1 MIIKKLQSVHGGVFP
16 GAAYNE
22 KKVLEGVAELA
33 GYANI
38 DGNFLHTLR
47 TLHGVGIDGSKEV
60 ERYLQGRSETY
71 GNTRSTQ
78 WQLHLALSCKGQ
90 EKNKEQLVSIAH
102 AMMREYGM
110 GCQPY
115 FIYFHHDTENN
126 HVHILTTRI
135 TEKGRLMSDHHD
147 YRRLNAALNRVV
159 CEDQQNDIRRMFG
172 YSFTTEGQLMNIAR
186 EFNYKVGESKEGNGI
201 LSFYH
206 GGAETIRVRRSDI
219 EARIAEVKTDKRDI
233 ARREETAKRL
243 KAIIIKYRELSLKQ
257 APYSDDDQK
266 MKSEG
271 KEEEHAKTKKE
282 LMKRKKVKILPEV
295 KKLTDAKGK
304 PLSKL
309 EQYQMQ
315 WFIDELR
322 NKFGIAVHFQKDKN
336 GVVRGYGIVD
346 HNNKVALNGSEVM
359 KLADI
364 IGITEWKAAQ
374 ESKAIRKTT
383 KRVDKTSSVSKAKP
397 SDNVKLPAWSN
408 KGVEQSDIPKW
419 ADLWNN
425 RDLHSGANDSDSDRV
440 KKTSASDT
448 GTSQNRTATRP
459 SFDNRSQA
467 PASKENETP
476 KETVKATIYSSDST
490 LDIYRPMFRA
500 RACSVNGKNIVRMEL
515 DGKTYDHTITDN
527 QTEWYCKAPA
537 EAHDDIAIRL
547 AVFYFYKE
555 IYESYRRQLAEA
567 YVKVGGNALELPEG
581 DVRCYKLMNGLWR
594 VAFDSNGST
603 IHYDLTD
610 QESRMMNRLDGN
622 KAAFNETKVRLFKEH
637 VARDEA
643 NAIVRNLR
651 YDDIGVYP
659 SYASKDDAP
668 DKIASF
674 ISQHQQLMQRLM
686 SVLTHYTGNGFNR
699 EFEVGGKRGRWD
711 DIDDERRFKGGMS
724 M

>member
-47 TLHGVGIDGSKEV
+47 TLHGVGIDCSKEV
-60 ERYLQGRSETY
+60 ERFLQGRSETY

-159 CEDQQNDIRRMFG
+159 CEDQQNDIRRMFR

-186 EFNYKVGESKEGNGI
+186 EFNYKVGESKEDNGI

-219 EARIAEVKTDKRDI
+219 DARIAEVKTDKRDI

-295 KKLTDAKGK
+295 KKLTDVKGK

-359 KLADI
+359 KIADI
-364 IGITEWKAAQ
+364 IGITPAHSQ
-374 ESKAIRKTT
+374 GRGSKTT
-383 KRVDKTSSVSKAKP
+383 VKEVPKVQKSTYWKVRPIGSSSPGGDGPGA
-397 SDNVKLPAWSN
+397 A
-408 KGVEQSDIPKW
+408 PK
-419 ADLWNN
+419 
-425 RDLHSGANDSDSDRV
+425 
-440 KKTSASDT
+440 K
-448 GTSQNRTATRP
+448 
-459 SFDNRSQA
+459 
-467 PASKENETP
+467 
-476 KETVKATIYSSDST
+476 TVKATIYRPDST
-490 LDIYRPMFRA
+490 LDIYRPMFRS

-515 DGKTYDHTITDN
+515 DGNTYDHAITDN

-555 IYESYRRQLAEA
+555 IYESYRRLLADA
-567 YVKVGGNALELPEG
+567 YVKEGGLSLELPEG
-581 DVRCYKLMNGLWR
+581 SVRCYKRMNGLWH
-594 VAFDSNGST
+594 VAFDCNGST

-622 KAAFNETKVRLFKEH
+622 KAAFNEAKVRLFKEH

-686 SVLTHYTGNGFNR
+686 SVLTHNTGNGFNR
-699 EFEVGGKRGRWD
+699 EFEVGGRRGRWD

>member
-1 MIIKKLQSVHGGVFP
+1 MIITKLKSVHGGVFP

-22 KKVLEGVAELA
+22 KKVLEGVAELV
-33 GYANI
+33 GHANI

-47 TLHGVGIDGSKEV
+47 TLHGVGIDCSKEV
-60 ERYLQGRSETY
+60 ERYLQSRSQTY

-78 WQLHLALSCKGQ
+78 WQVHLALSCKGQ
-90 EKNKEQLVSIAH
+90 EKNKEQLVGIAH

-110 GCQPY
+110 GKQPY

-126 HVHILTTRI
+126 HVHILTTRV
-135 TEKGRLMSDHHD
+135 TAKGRLISDHCD
-147 YRRLNAALNRVV
+147 YHRFNAALNRVV
-159 CEDQQNDIRRMFG
+159 KEDQQNDIGRMFE

-186 EFNYKVGESKEGNGI
+186 GFHYKTGESKENNNV

-206 GGAETIRVRRSDI
+206 GGVEAIRVRRSDI
-219 EARIAEVKTDKRDI
+219 DARIAEVKADKRDI

-257 APYSDDDQK
+257 TAYSADDQK
-266 MKSEG
+266 MESDD
-271 KEEEHAKTKKE
+271 KEKKRAQTKKK
-282 LMKRKKVKILPEV
+282 LMKRKKVKILPEI

-304 PLSKL
+304 SLSKL

-322 NKFGIAVHFQKDKN
+322 SKFGIAVHFQKDKN
-336 GVVRGYGIVD
+336 GIVRGYGIVD

-374 ESKAIRKTT
+374 EAKATRKKT
-383 KRVDKTSSVSKAKP
+383 KHAEKTEGTKP
-397 SDNVKLPAWSN
+397 SFN
-408 KGVEQSDIPKW
+408 
-419 ADLWNN
+419 
-425 RDLHSGANDSDSDRV
+425 
-440 KKTSASDT
+440 
-448 GTSQNRTATRP
+448 
-459 SFDNRSQA
+459 NRSQSS
-467 PASKENETP
+467 ASKENEMP
-476 KETVKATIYSSDST
+476 KEMVKATIYRPDST
-490 LDIYRPMFRA
+490 LNIYRPMFKA

-515 DGKTYDHTITDN
+515 DGKTYDHAITDN
-527 QTEWYCKAPA
+527 QTEWYCKAPT

-555 IYESYRRQLAEA
+555 IYESYRRLLADA
-567 YVKVGGNALELPEG
+567 YVKEGGQTLELPEG
-581 DVRCYKLMNGLWR
+581 SVRCYKRMNGLWH
-594 VAFDSNGST
+594 VAFDSNGGT
-603 IHYDLTD
+603 IHYDLTE
-610 QESRMMNRLDGN
+610 QESRLMNRLEGN
-622 KAAFNETKVRLFKEH
+622 KAEFNEAKVRLFKEH

-643 NAIVRNLR
+643 NAIVRNLQ
-651 YDDIGVYP
+651 YDSVGVFP

-668 DKIASF
+668 NKIVAF
-674 ISQHQQLMQRLM
+674 AGQHAQLILKLM
-686 SVLTHYTGNGFNR
+686 TALSHNTGNGFNR
-699 EFEVGGKRGRWD
+699 EFEVGGRRNRWD

>member
-47 TLHGVGIDGSKEV
+47 TLHGVGIDCSKEV

-135 TEKGRLMSDHHD
+135 TGKGRLLSDHHD

-186 EFNYKVGESKEGNGI
+186 EFNYKVGESKEDNGI

-219 EARIAEVKTDKRDI
+219 DARIAEVKTDKRDI

-364 IGITEWKAAQ
+364 IGLTPAHSQ
-374 ESKAIRKTT
+374 GRGSKTT
-383 KRVDKTSSVSKAKP
+383 VKEVPKVQKSTYWKVRPFGSSSPGGDGPGA
-397 SDNVKLPAWSN
+397 A
-408 KGVEQSDIPKW
+408 PK
-419 ADLWNN
+419 
-425 RDLHSGANDSDSDRV
+425 
-440 KKTSASDT
+440 K
-448 GTSQNRTATRP
+448 
-459 SFDNRSQA
+459 
-467 PASKENETP
+467 
-476 KETVKATIYSSDST
+476 TVKATIYRPYST

-581 DVRCYKLMNGLWR
+581 EVRCYKQMSGLWR

-686 SVLTHYTGNGFNR
+686 SVLTHNTGNGFNR
-699 EFEVGGKRGRWD
+699 EFEVGGRRGRWD

>member
-22 KKVLEGVAELA
+22 MKVLEGVAELA

-47 TLHGVGIDGSKEV
+47 TLHGVGIDCSKEV

-135 TEKGRLMSDHHD
+135 TKKGRLLSDHHD

-186 EFNYKVGESKEGNGI
+186 GFHYKTSESKEDNGI

-219 EARIAEVKTDKRDI
+219 ESRIAEVKSDDRDM
-233 ARREETAKRL
+233 AQRDALAKRL

-295 KKLTDAKGK
+295 KKLTDVKGK

-359 KLADI
+359 KIADI
-364 IGITEWKAAQ
+364 IGITPAHSQ
-374 ESKAIRKTT
+374 GRGSKTT
-383 KRVDKTSSVSKAKP
+383 VKEVPKVQKSTYWKVRPIGSSSPGGDGPGA
-397 SDNVKLPAWSN
+397 A
-408 KGVEQSDIPKW
+408 PK
-419 ADLWNN
+419 
-425 RDLHSGANDSDSDRV
+425 
-440 KKTSASDT
+440 K
-448 GTSQNRTATRP
+448 
-459 SFDNRSQA
+459 
-467 PASKENETP
+467 
-476 KETVKATIYSSDST
+476 TVKATIYRPDST
-490 LDIYRPMFRA
+490 LDIYRPMFKA

-515 DGKTYDHTITDN
+515 DGNTYDHAITDN

-555 IYESYRRQLAEA
+555 IYESYRRLLADA
-567 YVKVGGNALELPEG
+567 YVKEGGLSLELPEG
-581 DVRCYKLMNGLWR
+581 SVRCYKRMNGLWH
-594 VAFDSNGST
+594 VAFDCNGST

-622 KAAFNETKVRLFKEH
+622 KAAFNEAKVCLFKEH

-686 SVLTHYTGNGFNR
+686 SVLTHNTGNGFNR
-699 EFEVGGKRGRWD
+699 EFEVGGKRCRWD

>member
-47 TLHGVGIDGSKEV
+47 TLHGVGIDCSKEV

-135 TEKGRLMSDHHD
+135 TKKGRLLSDHHD

-159 CEDQQNDIRRMFG
+159 CEDQQNDIGRMFG

-186 EFNYKVGESKEGNGI
+186 GFHYKTSESKEDSGV
-201 LSFYH
+201 LSLYH
-206 GGAETIRVRRSDI
+206 GGVEAIRVRRSDI
-219 EARIAEVKTDKRDI
+219 DARIAEVKTDKRDI

-364 IGITEWKAAQ
+364 IGLTPAHSQ
-374 ESKAIRKTT
+374 GRGSKTT
-383 KRVDKTSSVSKAKP
+383 VKEVTKVQKSTYWKVRPFGSSSPGGNGPGA
-397 SDNVKLPAWSN
+397 A
-408 KGVEQSDIPKW
+408 PK
-419 ADLWNN
+419 
-425 RDLHSGANDSDSDRV
+425 
-440 KKTSASDT
+440 K
-448 GTSQNRTATRP
+448 
-459 SFDNRSQA
+459 
-467 PASKENETP
+467 
-476 KETVKATIYSSDST
+476 TVKATIYRPDST
-490 LDIYRPMFRA
+490 LDIYRPMFKA
-500 RACSVNGKNIVRMEL
+500 RVCSVSGINTVRMEL
-515 DGKTYDHTITDN
+515 DGKTLDHAITDN
-527 QTEWYCKAPA
+527 QAVWYCKAPA

-555 IYESYRRQLAEA
+555 IYESYRRQLAES

-594 VAFDSNGST
+594 VAFDNNGGC

-622 KAAFNETKVRLFKEH
+622 KAAFNEAKVRLFKEH

-686 SVLTHYTGNGFNR
+686 SVLSHNTGNGFNR
-699 EFEVGGKRGRWD
+699 EFEVGGRRNRWD

>member
-47 TLHGVGIDGSKEV
+47 TLHGVGIDCSKEV

-135 TEKGRLMSDHHD
+135 TGKGRLLSDHHD

-186 EFNYKVGESKEGNGI
+186 GFHYKTSESKEDNGI

-219 EARIAEVKTDKRDI
+219 DARIAEVKTDKRDI

-295 KKLTDAKGK
+295 KKLTDVKGK

-364 IGITEWKAAQ
+364 IGITPAHSQ
-374 ESKAIRKTT
+374 GRGSKTT
-383 KRVDKTSSVSKAKP
+383 VKEVPKVQKSTYWKVRPIGSSSPGGDGPGA
-397 SDNVKLPAWSN
+397 A
-408 KGVEQSDIPKW
+408 PK
-419 ADLWNN
+419 
-425 RDLHSGANDSDSDRV
+425 
-440 KKTSASDT
+440 K
-448 GTSQNRTATRP
+448 
-459 SFDNRSQA
+459 
-467 PASKENETP
+467 
-476 KETVKATIYSSDST
+476 TVKATIYRPDST
-490 LDIYRPMFRA
+490 LDIYRPMFRS

-515 DGKTYDHTITDN
+515 DGNTYDHAITDN

-555 IYESYRRQLAEA
+555 IYESYRRLLADA

-581 DVRCYKLMNGLWR
+581 KVRCYKLMNGLWR
-594 VAFDSNGST
+594 VAFDNNGGC

-622 KAAFNETKVRLFKEH
+622 KAAFNEAKVRLFKEH

-686 SVLTHYTGNGFNR
+686 SVLTHNTGNGFNR

>member
-22 KKVLEGVAELA
+22 MKVLEGVAELA

-47 TLHGVGIDGSKEV
+47 TLHGVGIDCSKEV

-135 TEKGRLMSDHHD
+135 TKKGRLLSDHHD

-186 EFNYKVGESKEGNGI
+186 GFHYKTSESKEDNGI

-219 EARIAEVKTDKRDI
+219 ESRIAEVKSDDRDM
-233 ARREETAKRL
+233 AQRDALAKRL

-295 KKLTDAKGK
+295 KKLTDVKGK

-359 KLADI
+359 KIADI
-364 IGITEWKAAQ
+364 IGITPAHSQ
-374 ESKAIRKTT
+374 GRGSKTT
-383 KRVDKTSSVSKAKP
+383 VKEVPKVQKSTYWKVRPIGSSSPGGDGPGA
-397 SDNVKLPAWSN
+397 A
-408 KGVEQSDIPKW
+408 PK
-419 ADLWNN
+419 
-425 RDLHSGANDSDSDRV
+425 
-440 KKTSASDT
+440 K
-448 GTSQNRTATRP
+448 
-459 SFDNRSQA
+459 
-467 PASKENETP
+467 
-476 KETVKATIYSSDST
+476 TVKATIYRPDST
-490 LDIYRPMFRA
+490 LDIYRPMFRS

-515 DGKTYDHTITDN
+515 DGNTYDHAITDN

-555 IYESYRRQLAEA
+555 IYESYRRLLADA
-567 YVKVGGNALELPEG
+567 YVKEGGLSLELPEG
-581 DVRCYKLMNGLWR
+581 SVRCYKRMNGLWH
-594 VAFDSNGST
+594 VAFDCNGST

-622 KAAFNETKVRLFKEH
+622 KAAFNEAKVRLFKEH

-659 SYASKDDAP
+659 SYVSKDDAA

-686 SVLTHYTGNGFNR
+686 SVLTHNTGNGFNR
-699 EFEVGGKRGRWD
+699 EFEVGGKRCRWD

>member
-47 TLHGVGIDGSKEV
+47 TLHGVGIDCSKEV

-90 EKNKEQLVSIAH
+90 EKNKEQMVSIAH

-135 TEKGRLMSDHHD
+135 TEKGRLLSDHHD

-186 EFNYKVGESKEGNGI
+186 EFNYKVGESKEDNGI

-219 EARIAEVKTDKRDI
+219 DARIAEVKTDKRDI

-282 LMKRKKVKILPEV
+282 LMKRKKIKILPEV

-364 IGITEWKAAQ
+364 IGLTPAHSQ
-374 ESKAIRKTT
+374 GRGSKTT
-383 KRVDKTSSVSKAKP
+383 VKEVPKVQKSTYWKVRPFGSSSPGGDGPGTA
-397 SDNVKLPAWSN
+397 
-408 KGVEQSDIPKW
+408 PK
-419 ADLWNN
+419 
-425 RDLHSGANDSDSDRV
+425 
-440 KKTSASDT
+440 K
-448 GTSQNRTATRP
+448 
-459 SFDNRSQA
+459 
-467 PASKENETP
+467 
-476 KETVKATIYSSDST
+476 TVKATIYRPDST

-515 DGKTYDHTITDN
+515 DGKTYGHAITDN

-622 KAAFNETKVRLFKEH
+622 KAAFNEAKVRLFKEH

-686 SVLTHYTGNGFNR
+686 SVLTHNTGNGFNR
-699 EFEVGGKRGRWD
+699 EFEVGGRRNRWD

>member
-22 KKVLEGVAELA
+22 MKVLEGVAELA

-47 TLHGVGIDGSKEV
+47 TLHGVGIDCSKEV

-135 TEKGRLMSDHHD
+135 TKKGRLLSDHHD

-186 EFNYKVGESKEGNGI
+186 GFHYKTSESKEDNGI

-219 EARIAEVKTDKRDI
+219 ESRIAEVKSDDRDM
-233 ARREETAKRL
+233 AQRDAL
-243 KAIIIKYRELSLKQ
+243 AIIIKYRELSLKQ

-295 KKLTDAKGK
+295 KKLTDVKGK

-359 KLADI
+359 KIADI
-364 IGITEWKAAQ
+364 IGITPAHSQ
-374 ESKAIRKTT
+374 GRGSKTT
-383 KRVDKTSSVSKAKP
+383 VKEVPKVQKSTYWKVRPIGSSSPGGDGPGA
-397 SDNVKLPAWSN
+397 A
-408 KGVEQSDIPKW
+408 PK
-419 ADLWNN
+419 
-425 RDLHSGANDSDSDRV
+425 
-440 KKTSASDT
+440 K
-448 GTSQNRTATRP
+448 
-459 SFDNRSQA
+459 
-467 PASKENETP
+467 
-476 KETVKATIYSSDST
+476 TVKATIYRPDST
-490 LDIYRPMFRA
+490 LDIYRPMFRS

-515 DGKTYDHTITDN
+515 DGNTYDHAITDN

-555 IYESYRRQLAEA
+555 IYESYRRLLADA
-567 YVKVGGNALELPEG
+567 YVKEGGLSLELPEG
-581 DVRCYKLMNGLWR
+581 SVRCYKRMNGLWH
-594 VAFDSNGST
+594 VAFDCNGST

-622 KAAFNETKVRLFKEH
+622 KAAFNEAKVRLFKEH

-659 SYASKDDAP
+659 SYVSKDDAP

-686 SVLTHYTGNGFNR
+686 SVLTHNTGNGFNR
-699 EFEVGGKRGRWD
+699 EFEVGGKRCRWD

>member
-47 TLHGVGIDGSKEV
+47 TLHGVGIDCSKEV

-135 TEKGRLMSDHHD
+135 TEKGRLLSDHHD

-186 EFNYKVGESKEGNGI
+186 GFHYKTSESKEDSGV

-219 EARIAEVKTDKRDI
+219 EARIAEEKTDKRDI

-257 APYSDDDQK
+257 APYSADDQK

-282 LMKRKKVKILPEV
+282 LMKRKKIKILPEV

-359 KLADI
+359 KIADI
-364 IGITEWKAAQ
+364 IGITPAHSQ
-374 ESKAIRKTT
+374 GRGSKTT
-383 KRVDKTSSVSKAKP
+383 VKEVPKVQKSTYWKVRPIGSSSPGGDGPGA
-397 SDNVKLPAWSN
+397 A
-408 KGVEQSDIPKW
+408 PK
-419 ADLWNN
+419 
-425 RDLHSGANDSDSDRV
+425 
-440 KKTSASDT
+440 K
-448 GTSQNRTATRP
+448 
-459 SFDNRSQA
+459 
-467 PASKENETP
+467 
-476 KETVKATIYSSDST
+476 TVKATIYRPDST
-490 LDIYRPMFRA
+490 LDIYRPMFKA

-515 DGKTYDHTITDN
+515 DGNTYDHAITDN

-555 IYESYRRQLAEA
+555 IYESYRRLLADA
-567 YVKVGGNALELPEG
+567 YVKEGGLSLELPEG
-581 DVRCYKLMNGLWR
+581 SVRCYKRMNGLWH
-594 VAFDSNGST
+594 VAFDCNGST

-622 KAAFNETKVRLFKEH
+622 KAAFNEAKVCLFKEH

-686 SVLTHYTGNGFNR
+686 SVLTHNTGNGFNR
-699 EFEVGGKRGRWD
+699 EFEVGGRCGRWD

>member
-22 KKVLEGVAELA
+22 MKVLEGVAELA

-47 TLHGVGIDGSKEV
+47 TLHGVGIDCSKEV

-135 TEKGRLMSDHHD
+135 TKKGRLLSDHHD

-159 CEDQQNDIRRMFG
+159 CEDQQNDIGRMFG

-186 EFNYKVGESKEGNGI
+186 GFHYKTSESKEDNGI

-219 EARIAEVKTDKRDI
+219 ESRIAEVKSDDRDM
-233 ARREETAKRL
+233 AQRDALAKRL

-359 KLADI
+359 KIADI
-364 IGITEWKAAQ
+364 IGITPAHSQ
-374 ESKAIRKTT
+374 GRGSKTT
-383 KRVDKTSSVSKAKP
+383 VKEVPKVQKSTYWKVRPIGSSSPGGDGPGA
-397 SDNVKLPAWSN
+397 A
-408 KGVEQSDIPKW
+408 PK
-419 ADLWNN
+419 
-425 RDLHSGANDSDSDRV
+425 
-440 KKTSASDT
+440 K
-448 GTSQNRTATRP
+448 
-459 SFDNRSQA
+459 
-467 PASKENETP
+467 
-476 KETVKATIYSSDST
+476 TVKATIYRPDST
-490 LDIYRPMFRA
+490 LDIYRPMFRS

-515 DGKTYDHTITDN
+515 DGNTYDHAITDN

-555 IYESYRRQLAEA
+555 IYESYRRLLADA
-567 YVKVGGNALELPEG
+567 YVKEGGLSLELPEG
-581 DVRCYKLMNGLWR
+581 SVRCYKRMNGLWH
-594 VAFDSNGST
+594 VAFDCNGST

-622 KAAFNETKVRLFKEH
+622 KAAFNEAKVRLFKEH

-686 SVLTHYTGNGFNR
+686 SVLTHNTGNGFNR
-699 EFEVGGKRGRWD
+699 EFEVGGKRCRWD

>member
-47 TLHGVGIDGSKEV
+47 TLHGVGIDCSKEV

-90 EKNKEQLVSIAH
+90 EKNKEQMVSIAH

-135 TEKGRLMSDHHD
+135 TEKGRLLSDHHD

-186 EFNYKVGESKEGNGI
+186 EFNYKVGESKEDNGI

-257 APYSDDDQK
+257 TPYSADDQK
-266 MKSEG
+266 MESEG
-271 KEEEHAKTKKE
+271 KEKERAQTKKE

-304 PLSKL
+304 LLSKL

-322 NKFGIAVHFQKDKN
+322 CKFGIAVHFQKDKN
-336 GVVRGYGIVD
+336 GIVRGYGIVD

-364 IGITEWKAAQ
+364 IGLTPAHSQ
-374 ESKAIRKTT
+374 GRGSKTT
-383 KRVDKTSSVSKAKP
+383 VKEVPKVQKSTYWKVRPFGSSSPGGDGPGTA
-397 SDNVKLPAWSN
+397 
-408 KGVEQSDIPKW
+408 PK
-419 ADLWNN
+419 
-425 RDLHSGANDSDSDRV
+425 
-440 KKTSASDT
+440 K
-448 GTSQNRTATRP
+448 
-459 SFDNRSQA
+459 
-467 PASKENETP
+467 
-476 KETVKATIYSSDST
+476 TVKATIYRPDST

-515 DGKTYDHTITDN
+515 DGKTYGHAITDN

-622 KAAFNETKVRLFKEH
+622 KAAFNEAKVRLFKEH

-686 SVLTHYTGNGFNR
+686 SVLTHNTGNGFNR
-699 EFEVGGKRGRWD
+699 EFEVGGRRNRWD

>member
-47 TLHGVGIDGSKEV
+47 TLHGVGIDCSKEV

-135 TEKGRLMSDHHD
+135 TEKGRLLSDHHD

-159 CEDQQNDIRRMFG
+159 CEDQQNDIGRMFG

-186 EFNYKVGESKEGNGI
+186 EFNYKVGESKEDNSI

-219 EARIAEVKTDKRDI
+219 DARIAEVKTDKRDI

-257 APYSDDDQK
+257 TESADEVSRTVSDDK
-266 MKSEG
+266 NEG
-271 KEEEHAKTKKE
+271 RAKIRKE
-282 LMKRKKVKILPEV
+282 LIRGKKGKIHPDIR
-295 KKLTDAKGK
+295 KLTGVQGR

-336 GVVRGYGIVD
+336 GIVRGYGIVD

-364 IGITEWKAAQ
+364 IGLK
-374 ESKAIRKTT
+374 
-383 KRVDKTSSVSKAKP
+383 
-397 SDNVKLPAWSN
+397 
-408 KGVEQSDIPKW
+408 
-419 ADLWNN
+419 
-425 RDLHSGANDSDSDRV
+425 
-440 KKTSASDT
+440 
-448 GTSQNRTATRP
+448 
-459 SFDNRSQA
+459 
-467 PASKENETP
+467 TP
-476 KETVKATIYSSDST
+476 KKTVKATIYRPDST
-490 LDIYRPMFRA
+490 LDIYRPMFKA

-515 DGKTYDHTITDN
+515 DGNTYDHTITDN
-527 QTEWYCKAPA
+527 QTEWYCKVPA

-555 IYESYRRQLAEA
+555 IYESYRRKLAEA

-581 DVRCYKLMNGLWR
+581 KVRCYKLMNGLWR
-594 VAFDSNGST
+594 VAFDNNDGC

-622 KAAFNETKVRLFKEH
+622 KAAFNEAKVRLFKEH

-668 DKIASF
+668 DKIDSF

-686 SVLTHYTGNGFNR
+686 SALTHNTGNGFNR

>member
-22 KKVLEGVAELA
+22 MKVLEGVAELA

-47 TLHGVGIDGSKEV
+47 TLHGVGIDCSKEV

-135 TEKGRLMSDHHD
+135 TKKGRLLSDHHD

-186 EFNYKVGESKEGNGI
+186 GFHYKTSESKEDNGI

-219 EARIAEVKTDKRDI
+219 ESRIAEVKSDDRDM
-233 ARREETAKRL
+233 AQRDALAKRL

-295 KKLTDAKGK
+295 KKLTDVKGK

-359 KLADI
+359 KIADI
-364 IGITEWKAAQ
+364 IGITPAHSQ
-374 ESKAIRKTT
+374 GRGSKTT
-383 KRVDKTSSVSKAKP
+383 VKEDPKVQKSTYWKVRPIGSSSPGGDGPGA
-397 SDNVKLPAWSN
+397 A
-408 KGVEQSDIPKW
+408 PK
-419 ADLWNN
+419 
-425 RDLHSGANDSDSDRV
+425 
-440 KKTSASDT
+440 K
-448 GTSQNRTATRP
+448 
-459 SFDNRSQA
+459 
-467 PASKENETP
+467 
-476 KETVKATIYSSDST
+476 TVKATIYRPDST
-490 LDIYRPMFRA
+490 LDIYRPMFRS

-515 DGKTYDHTITDN
+515 DGNTYDHAITDN

-555 IYESYRRQLAEA
+555 IYESYRRLLADA
-567 YVKVGGNALELPEG
+567 YVKEGGLSLELPEG
-581 DVRCYKLMNGLWR
+581 SVRCYKRMNGLWH
-594 VAFDSNGST
+594 VAFDCNGST

-622 KAAFNETKVRLFKEH
+622 KAAFNEAKVRLFKEH

-659 SYASKDDAP
+659 SYVSKDDAP

-686 SVLTHYTGNGFNR
+686 SVLTHNTGNGFNR
-699 EFEVGGKRGRWD
+699 EFEVGGKRCRWD

>member
-1 MIIKKLQSVHGGVFP
+1 MHL
-16 GAAYNE
+16 
-22 KKVLEGVAELA
+22 
-33 GYANI
+33 
-38 DGNFLHTLR
+38 
-47 TLHGVGIDGSKEV
+47 
-60 ERYLQGRSETY
+60 SETRH
-71 GNTRSTQ
+71 NKKNDCRLSRTQ
-78 WQLHLALSCKGQ
+78 
-90 EKNKEQLVSIAH
+90 V
-102 AMMREYGM
+102 
-110 GCQPY
+110 
-115 FIYFHHDTENN
+115 
-126 HVHILTTRI
+126 
-135 TEKGRLMSDHHD
+135 
-147 YRRLNAALNRVV
+147 
-159 CEDQQNDIRRMFG
+159 
-172 YSFTTEGQLMNIAR
+172 
-186 EFNYKVGESKEGNGI
+186 
-201 LSFYH
+201 
-206 GGAETIRVRRSDI
+206 
-219 EARIAEVKTDKRDI
+219 
-233 ARREETAKRL
+233 
-243 KAIIIKYRELSLKQ
+243 
-257 APYSDDDQK
+257 
-266 MKSEG
+266 
-271 KEEEHAKTKKE
+271 
-282 LMKRKKVKILPEV
+282 
-295 KKLTDAKGK
+295 
-304 PLSKL
+304 
-309 EQYQMQ
+309 
-315 WFIDELR
+315 
-322 NKFGIAVHFQKDKN
+322 
-336 GVVRGYGIVD
+336 
-346 HNNKVALNGSEVM
+346 NKVALNGSEVM

-374 ESKAIRKTT
+374 ESKAIRNTT

-397 SDNVKLPAWSN
+397 SDNVKLPTWSN

-419 ADLWNN
+419 ADQWNN
-425 RDLHSGANDSDSDRV
+425 RNLHSGANDSDSDRV

-547 AVFYFYKE
+547 AVLYFYKE

-581 DVRCYKLMNGLWR
+581 KVRCYKLMNGLWR

-603 IHYDLTD
+603 IHYDLTE

-622 KAAFNETKVRLFKEH
+622 KAAFNEAKVRLFKEH

-686 SVLTHYTGNGFNR
+686 SVLTHNTGNGFNR
-699 EFEVGGKRGRWD
+699 EFEVGGRRGRWD

>member
-47 TLHGVGIDGSKEV
+47 TLHGVGIDCSKEV

-135 TEKGRLMSDHHD
+135 TEKGRQMSDHHD

-186 EFNYKVGESKEGNGI
+186 GFHYKTSESKEDSGV

-243 KAIIIKYRELSLKQ
+243 KAIIIKYWEMSLKQ
-257 APYSDDDQK
+257 AVSANEVSRTVSDGK
-266 MKSEG
+266 KEG
-271 KEEEHAKTKKE
+271 RAKTRKE
-282 LMKRKKVKILPEV
+282 LMRGKKIKVHPDI
-295 KKLTDAKGK
+295 KKLTGAQGR

-336 GVVRGYGIVD
+336 GIVRGYGIVD
-346 HNNKVALNGSEVM
+346 HNNKVALNGSELM

-364 IGITEWKAAQ
+364 IGITEWKVAQ
-374 ESKAIRKTT
+374 EAKTT
-383 KRVDKTSSVSKAKP
+383 RKKTMYADKTEATKP
-397 SDNVKLPAWSN
+397 LFN
-408 KGVEQSDIPKW
+408 
-419 ADLWNN
+419 
-425 RDLHSGANDSDSDRV
+425 
-440 KKTSASDT
+440 
-448 GTSQNRTATRP
+448 
-459 SFDNRSQA
+459 NRSQSS
-467 PASKENETP
+467 ASKENEMP
-476 KETVKATIYSSDST
+476 KETVKATIYRPDSI
-490 LDIYRPMFRA
+490 LDIYRPMFKA

-515 DGKTYDHTITDN
+515 DGNTYDHAITDN

-555 IYESYRRQLAEA
+555 IYESYRRQLADA
-567 YVKVGGNALELPEG
+567 YVKMGGNVLELPEG

-603 IHYDLTD
+603 IHYDLTE
-610 QESRMMNRLDGN
+610 QESRLMNRLEG
-622 KAAFNETKVRLFKEH
+622 NETEFKEAKVRLFKEH

-668 DKIASF
+668 NKIDSF
-674 ISQHQQLMQRLM
+674 ISQHQQLMQRLK
-686 SVLTHYTGNGFNR
+686 STLTHNTGNGFNR